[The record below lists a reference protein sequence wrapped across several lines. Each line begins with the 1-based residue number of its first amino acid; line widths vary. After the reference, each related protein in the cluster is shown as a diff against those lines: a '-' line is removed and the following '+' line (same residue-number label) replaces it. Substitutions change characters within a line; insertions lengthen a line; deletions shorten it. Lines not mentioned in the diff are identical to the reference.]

1 MGISKLDKND
11 KVAYWLDLSSYDLK
25 TAKVMLEGERFLY
38 VGFMCHQV
46 IEKALKGIISSV
58 SPEQPPYT
66 HNLTILAK
74 SAGIYK
80 LFNEDQLDLIDT
92 LEPLNIQARYPIS
105 KERLLESLTKERCL
119 IIYSKTEELLKWI
132 KRRL

>member
-58 SPEQPPYT
+58 SPEQPPCT

>member
-1 MGISKLDKND
+1 MDKND